1 MRRACAQTLLAK
13 QIRSVPGRK
22 RLARTG
28 PPTLQVLTPGSRSCS
43 RCSPARSRHGCMAP
57 LRHPGVERQG
67 AMWPTCQRR
76 GGCSDRS
83 TGAGCTRRRPARRA
97 SSAAACW
104 STAPRRPGAPPA
116 AHGAH
121 KAMRPAALQTRLE
134 CARRRWVVPLLWGPV
149 WLLAA
154 ARAVAAARAAAPWAA
169 AATAAGGLLAWHAF
183 ECAPPRAR
191 PVLPPFACLL
201 SRGCDCARL
210 LRLPHSATRLRT

>member
-43 RCSPARSRHGCMAP
+43 RCSPALYCMAP

-67 AMWPTCQRR
+67 AMWPTCLRR
-76 GGCSDRS
+76 WGCSGRS

-104 STAPRRPGAPPA
+104 STAPRRPGAHTA
-116 AHGAH
+116 APGAR
-121 KAMRPAALQTRLE
+121 KARRPAALQTLE

-169 AATAAGGLLAWHAF
+169 AATAAGGLLTWHAF
-183 ECAPPRAR
+183 ECAPRASGA
-191 PVLPPFACLL
+191 PSPYLL
-201 SRGCDCARL
+201 AQSL
-210 LRLPHSATRLRT
+210 LRPCTTAAT